1 MWIKRVFDFAV
12 ATVFLVILSPLYLLI
27 ALMVKLDSRG
37 PVHFVARRIGREG
50 KLFRLFKFRTMVVN
64 APKQGPGITTSND
77 PRITRAGRLLR
88 LIKLD
93 EIPQLWNVLLGNMS
107 IIGPRPE
114 DPRYLPWYT
123 AEHKRVFCVR
133 PGMASSAFLKYRH
146 EEDIL
151 ARAEGDVED
160 YYANVVLP
168 DKLKL
173 DLEYIDNWSLRKDML
188 IFLEGMRLLF
198 KVHPEANLIGRSKTD
213 PVTTRAQR

>member
-12 ATVFLVILSPLYLLI
+12 ATLFLVILSPLYLLI

-64 APKQGPGITTSND
+64 ASKQGPGITTSND
-77 PRITRAGRLLR
+77 PRITKVGRLLR
-88 LIKLD
+88 RMKLD

-133 PGMASSAFLKYRH
+133 PGMASRAFLKYRH

-151 ARAEGDVED
+151 ARATGDVED
-160 YYANVVLP
+160 YYTNVVLP

-173 DLEYIDNWSLRKDML
+173 DLEYIDNWSLRKDLL

-198 KVHPEANLIGRSKTD
+198 KVNF
-213 PVTTRAQR
+213 V